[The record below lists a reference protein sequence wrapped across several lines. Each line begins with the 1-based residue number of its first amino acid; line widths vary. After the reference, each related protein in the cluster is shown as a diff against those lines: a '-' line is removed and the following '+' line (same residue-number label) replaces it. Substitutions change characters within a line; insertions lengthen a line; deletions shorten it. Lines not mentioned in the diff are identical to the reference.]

1 MCKVSRGLSINI
13 YICAAVELCAWL
25 PVIFFLSAALSK
37 GTVSTV
43 STAGAASFFNPAK
56 LCVCVDVVLTAPGR
70 GGSDIHA

>member
-13 YICAAVELCAWL
+13 YMRCGRTVRVVTCF
-25 PVIFFLSAALSK
+25 FFLSAALSK

-56 LCVCVDVVLTAPGR
+56 FVYAKTSC
-70 GGSDIHA
+70 